1 MRSVSLCVAVG
12 LLAAVTSTPTQ
23 CDNQLTPAQEAVL
36 KKACTTY
43 KTQPGDTPY
52 SLAERFY
59 GKGYM
64 SYRIQEANKQ
74 YLTKE
79 GFFKPNT
86 LILIPPDDRGRS
98 VDTSYPYERTY

>member
-23 CDNQLTPAQEAVL
+23 CDKKLTPAQEAAFRN
-36 KKACTTY
+36 ACANY
-43 KTQPGDTPY
+43 KTLPGDTPY

-64 SYRIQEANKQ
+64 AYRIQEVNKQ

-79 GFFKPNT
+79 GFFKPNS

-98 VDTSYPYERTY
+98 VDTSYPYKRTY